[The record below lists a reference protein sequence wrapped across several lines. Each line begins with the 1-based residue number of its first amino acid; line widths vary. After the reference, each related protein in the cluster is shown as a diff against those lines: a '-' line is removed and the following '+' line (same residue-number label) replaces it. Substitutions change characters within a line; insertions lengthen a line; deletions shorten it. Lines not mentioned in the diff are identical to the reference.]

1 MDGNI
6 KRVAQDSTFEWVEMK
21 NDKIRGGR
29 HCLIRDLGNHLPPF
43 MLYLEPFIEMKMI
56 LHLRATSFIQETVPH
71 YMLHFPPTCKYNPFS
86 LQQMSDLIKPPTR
99 ITMSSPWGAFERHD
113 ESDDRDFGAKH
124 TLI

>member
-1 MDGNI
+1 MDGDI
-6 KRVAQDSTFEWVEMK
+6 KRVFEWIDRFEWVK
-21 NDKIRGGR
+21 IQNDKIRGGGHR
-29 HCLIRDLGNHLPPF
+29 LIRDLGNHLPPF

-71 YMLHFPPTCKYNPFS
+71 YMLLANTTLYP
-86 LQQMSDLIKPPTR
+86 LQQMSDLIKPPTG
-99 ITMSSPWGAFERHD
+99 ITMSLPWGAFERHD